1 MRRNFYC
8 SVVMDTCNLL
18 RVSVT
23 FMVVFR
29 EVHVR
34 NTITVTDDVRT
45 NTLLETG
52 DETLDRH

>member
-1 MRRNFYC
+1 MHRNFYC
-8 SVVMDTCNLL
+8 SVMDTCNLL

-29 EVHVR
+29 EVRVK

-52 DETLDRH
+52 DQTLDRH